1 MGKLSGS
8 HIGALPVVGVDVISE
23 PLLPPEHPELRKNGP
38 VASVYGGSTEIC
50 FSLTGL
56 GKDHRPS

>member
-38 VASVYGGSTEIC
+38 VASVYGGSTKYV
-50 FSLTGL
+50 LV
-56 GKDHRPS
+56 